1 MRIGKCPG
9 DPMDLWRVEERQS
22 WGSKVVAEWGAGDAG
37 HERGRVLSSDQ
48 GQGVPEAADG

>member
-1 MRIGKCPG
+1 
-9 DPMDLWRVEERQS
+9 MDLRRVEERQG
-22 WGSKVVAEWGAGDAG
+22 WRSKVVAEWGAGGRG